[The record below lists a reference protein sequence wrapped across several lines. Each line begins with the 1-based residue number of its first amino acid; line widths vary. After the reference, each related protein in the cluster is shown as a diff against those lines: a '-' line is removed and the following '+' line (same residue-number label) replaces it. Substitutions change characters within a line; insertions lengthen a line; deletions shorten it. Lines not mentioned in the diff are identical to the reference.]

1 MSELGIVCATFI
13 LCFVLVWAT
22 PLQKSSLKEVPIKDI
37 DSRIINGDLAGL
49 GQFPWQAALYA
60 NSGSTTYFR
69 CGGSIISEQWI
80 LTSAVCIY
88 GYDTFTVLVG
98 VIDLNG
104 SGVLAQSS
112 EIIPYYDYDPN
123 DFHHYSIGLVKLS
136 TPLAFNR
143 YVAAITLPE
152 NLLEDGTNVT
162 ISGWGSTTDL
172 GDESQFLLYADLVTI
187 RNSECTAIYGNIQD
201 SSVCAK
207 SETATVQN
215 ACYGDGGAPLVL
227 DVETDPV
234 HVGLVSFFGGG
245 SCESGYP
252 FGSTRTAS
260 FRIWIRDETGV

>member
-1 MSELGIVCATFI
+1 MKHIATFI

-187 RNSECTAIYGNIQD
+187 RNSECTAIYGNILE
-201 SSVCAK
+201 SVVCAK
-207 SETATVQN
+207 SVTTPVKTA
-215 ACYGDGGAPLVL
+215 CIGDGGDPMVVDINTNPVLVGVL
-227 DVETDPV
+227 CFLRT
-234 HVGLVSFFGGG
+234 

-252 FGSTRTAS
+252 SAFTRTAS
-260 FRIWIRDETGV
+260 FRNWIRDTTGV